1 MYRFLAEKFKKEE
14 FIEIAFLLEKD
25 LEDITTAERIS
36 VMSIELILF
45 CRRCNLSKKLINVVR
60 ELRPKDVNDPRL
72 KEFERK
78 ESEHDVVHTA
88 TLERQNEQALLDK
101 MREIDFIDA

>member
-1 MYRFLAEKFKKEE
+1 
-14 FIEIAFLLEKD
+14 
-25 LEDITTAERIS
+25 
-36 VMSIELILF
+36 
-45 CRRCNLSKKLINVVR
+45 
-60 ELRPKDVNDPRL
+60 PKDVNDPRL

-101 MREIDFIDA
+101 MREIDFIDAKKILNQTIPMTNYLFTINRVEWQCRVAVRDRRRSVADLYDYKKYPQN